1 MLPLEEMQQSAAET
15 IQRRMQLFCEIM
27 GIMWAINLS
36 EINEKT
42 DCSHT
47 KKV

>member
-36 EINEKT
+36 EIF
-42 DCSHT
+42 
-47 KKV
+47 